1 MAPSCPDP
9 FHFASP
15 YGCFCRKLDGVER
28 LSECSPGPA
37 DLWRL
42 FPTLSVGK
50 RFPETLDRPGTR
62 AISCPL
68 AARLC
73 SSSLDPFPLTA
84 FIPMCVLVD
93 KSVSLGPS
101 SWVVKCH
108 AGRPSSPLPSTRK
121 LGLLKPQ
128 ESLSVEMTDL
138 LFIRRADGCVIQKGS
153 PLLIGTERVIDRE
166 DDAVGPYDLQ
176 GEQERWI
183 GEETAGRHM
192 EVV

>member
-1 MAPSCPDP
+1 M
-9 FHFASP
+9 
-15 YGCFCRKLDGVER
+15 
-28 LSECSPGPA
+28 
-37 DLWRL
+37 
-42 FPTLSVGK
+42 
-50 RFPETLDRPGTR
+50 R
-62 AISCPL
+62 ATCCPL

-73 SSSLDPFPLTA
+73 SSSIDPFPLTA
-84 FIPMCVLVD
+84 FLPMCVLVD

-101 SWVVKCH
+101 NWEVKYH
-108 AGRPSSPLPSTRK
+108 RGRPSSPLPSTRN

-138 LFIRRADGCVIQKGS
+138 LFIRRADGGVLQKGS
-153 PLLIGTERVIDRE
+153 SLLIRTERVIDRE
-166 DDAVGPYDLQ
+166 DDAVAPYDLQ